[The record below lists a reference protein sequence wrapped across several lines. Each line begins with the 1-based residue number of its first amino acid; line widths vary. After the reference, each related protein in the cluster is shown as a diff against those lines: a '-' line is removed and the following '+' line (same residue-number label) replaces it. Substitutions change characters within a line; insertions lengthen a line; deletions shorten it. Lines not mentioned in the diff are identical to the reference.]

1 MCTSSQNIFRRAE
14 SSSMTLIQHGNLLV
28 TNEIF
33 DNDKDENHFNASILR
48 NISDDDKYSN
58 CDWHS
63 NSGSFMGSTNFVP
76 QMWLPD
82 IQVSWTQK
90 QRSRSSHMTSITMT
104 MKKYPFSAKLHHV
117 SDLQMQTISPEVHCN

>member
-1 MCTSSQNIFRRAE
+1 
-14 SSSMTLIQHGNLLV
+14 MTLIQHGNLLV
-28 TNEIF
+28 TKDVF
-33 DNDKDENHFNASILR
+33 DNDKDKTYFNASILR
-48 NISDDDKYSN
+48 DISDDDEYSN
-58 CDWHS
+58 CDRHS